1 MSEKEIDLRSDTVTK
16 PGIEMRDLMKNAEVG
31 DEVHHDDPTVHKLEE
46 KAAEKLGK
54 EAALFVP
61 SGTQGNLASVLTHTN
76 DGEGILLGE
85 NSHIYYYEVGGFADL
100 GGLTPTLLPDQDGAI
115 DPEDLRKSIRLEDDH
130 YPSPSL
136 LCVENTHNR
145 AGGIP
150 QDRIYMENMAEVA
163 EDYGLKLHLDGA
175 RIFNAAVSLN
185 KDVKEL
191 VEPADSV
198 MFCLSKGLGAPI
210 GSIIAGNEDFIE
222 RARKKRKK
230 LGGGMRQVGVIAA
243 PGLYALENNV
253 DRLSKDHENA
263 SLLAKGLKDI
273 GFDLDPEKYK
283 TNIVYFSTKSFDKP
297 AEEFVDLFEEEG
309 VLGLAL
315 DEYKI
320 RLVTHKDV
328 TKEDIEL
335 ALDKIEGV
343 VENL

>member
-1 MSEKEIDLRSDTVTK
+1 MSDREIDLRSDTVTK
-16 PGIEMRDLMKNAEVG
+16 PSPEMREAMKEAEVG

-54 EAALFVP
+54 EDALFVS

-76 DGEGILLGE
+76 DGEGILLGD
-85 NSHIYYYEVGGFADL
+85 NSHIYYYEVGGFADF
-100 GGLTPTLLPDQDGAI
+100 GGLTPTLLSDQDGAI
-115 DPEDLRKSIRLEDDH
+115 DPEELRRSIRLEDDH

-145 AGGIP
+145 AGGVP
-150 QDRIYMENMAEVA
+150 QDRGYMESMAEIA
-163 EDYGLKLHLDGA
+163 DEFDLKLHLDGA
-175 RIFNAAVSLN
+175 RIFNAAVYLD

-191 VEPADSV
+191 VEPADSI

-210 GSIIAGNEDFIE
+210 GSIIAGSEDFIE

-243 PGLYALENNV
+243 PALCALENNV
-253 DRLSKDHENA
+253 ERLSKDHENA
-263 SLLAKGLKDI
+263 SLLAEGLKDI

-283 TNIVYFSTKSFDKP
+283 TNIVYFSTKSFGKP
-297 AEEFVDLFEEEG
+297 AEEFVDLFEEVG

-320 RLVTHKDV
+320 RVVTHKDV
-328 TKEDIEL
+328 KREDIEL
-335 ALDKIEGV
+335 ALDKMEKV
-343 VENL
+343 VDD